1 MMIARRS
8 FLAALA
14 GFASSPAVS
23 DDRASADIF
32 VFAGQS
38 NIQVN
43 ANTTLQNVPSH
54 IMRDAG
60 VHIWDCE
67 SNCFVVY
74 EAGINS
80 MQPVQGQ
87 IGGVPGNWGPEA
99 EFSHLMRK
107 AFPTR
112 ELYIVKFGIG
122 SSQLAASPQVA
133 NWSPSGKGDLFDR
146 TEDAILRSKE
156 SLKKE
161 GRAPV
166 VRAIVWM
173 QGESDAYAGGSV
185 ADAYLENLKGWSI
198 AARKRWGDD
207 SSKLV
212 IGRIFTIWG
221 RTPAANRAV
230 RSAQEAVV
238 RSTPNSVLISNDDSP
253 HDGHFLP
260 DGATKFGR
268 DIFEAVTQT
277 GL

>member
-14 GFASSPAVS
+14 GFASSTALS
-23 DDRASADIF
+23 DDRAPADIF

-43 ANTTLQNVPSH
+43 ANTTLQNVPNH
-54 IMRDAG
+54 IVRDAG
-60 VHIWDCE
+60 VQIWDCE
-67 SNCFVVY
+67 NKCFAVY
-74 EAGINS
+74 EAGVNS
-80 MQPVQGQ
+80 MQPVHGQ

-107 AFPTR
+107 AFPAR

-122 SSQLAASPQVA
+122 SSQLAASPEVA
-133 NWSPSGKGDLFDR
+133 NWCPSGKGDLFDQ
-146 TEDAILRSKE
+146 TETAILNAKE
-156 SLKKE
+156 SLRSQ
-161 GRAPV
+161 GRFPV

-185 ADAYLENLKGWSI
+185 AEDYLENLTGWSV
-198 AARKRWGDD
+198 AARKRWGDY
-207 SSKLV
+207 STKLV

-221 RTPAANRAV
+221 RTPADNTAV
-230 RSAQEAVV
+230 RSAQEAVA

-268 DIFEAVTQT
+268 DIFEAVT
-277 GL
+277 